1 MRYHAVLG
9 GEEQVVEVT
18 PHGSGYRVSIGGRA
32 LEVDAVHLQGSALSL
47 IAGTRSVRCDIEPK
61 GEGRLLVLVN
71 ENVHE
76 LELLDERRLRL
87 RRAAGK
93 FSLEGPQRVDAP
105 MPGKI
110 ARVLVAEGQGLV
122 VVEAMKMENE
132 LKSPKAGKVTELRAV
147 EGAAVES
154 GAKLAVVT

>member
-1 MRYHAVLG
+1 MYCATRFPSKEADTIPLRTYTTLVYFR
-9 GEEQVVEVT
+9 
-18 PHGSGYRVSIGGRA
+18 PFVS
-32 LEVDAVHLQGSALSL
+32 

-110 ARVLVAEGQGLV
+110 ARVLV
-122 VVEAMKMENE
+122 
-132 LKSPKAGKVTELRAV
+132 KV
-147 EGAAVES
+147 GAAARYREPGS
-154 GAKLAVVT
+154 GEPALEVRASNQHRPPAFSFYLVASEGRVPMV